1 MSVKA
6 LKSERALKEAAQV
19 QQFSKYMYHS
29 LTLDKR
35 TCHKVLPQLGALP
48 FLDLDISGGK
58 ARELSL
64 SSGYIAHYMYTVRKY
79 THNTHVI

>member
-1 MSVKA
+1 MSMSVKA
-6 LKSERALKEAAQV
+6 VKSERALKEAAQV
-19 QQFSKYMYHS
+19 QQFSKYIYHS
-29 LTLDKR
+29 LKR

-64 SSGYIAHYMYTVRKY
+64 SSGYIAHYTVRKY
-79 THNTHVI
+79 THNTHLI